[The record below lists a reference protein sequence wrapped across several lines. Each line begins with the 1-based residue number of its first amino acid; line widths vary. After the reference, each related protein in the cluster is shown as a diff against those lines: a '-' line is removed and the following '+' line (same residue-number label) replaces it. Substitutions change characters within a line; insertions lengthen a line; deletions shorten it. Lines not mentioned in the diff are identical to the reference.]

1 MSSARFLRSRGD
13 VEEACD
19 EIRLTPDVM
28 AVDPANLPLSDHRH
42 DLETGQCSARGS
54 QTPEAEPR
62 PDKTLDA
69 PVILLD
75 DVIQVF
81 ALPQT

>member
-28 AVDPANLPLSDHRH
+28 AVNPANLPLSDHRH
-42 DLETGQCSARGS
+42 DPRNRPMFCARVRKL
-54 QTPEAEPR
+54 PEAEPR
-62 PDKTLDA
+62 PDKTPLMRR
-69 PVILLD
+69 
-75 DVIQVF
+75 
-81 ALPQT
+81 